1 MPNPLT
7 KSIGANHTVNYT
19 TNPNWSAEALRL
31 TNGKGVDHVVE
42 IAGAETVEQSIQAT
56 KQDGLISPVGFLS
69 KSIKS
74 DLIPSLIFGGKT
86 GERLFS
92 KTMCSSFFR

>member
-1 MPNPLT
+1 MPNPLA
-7 KSIGANHTVNYT
+7 KSIGANHIINYT
-19 TNPNWSAEALRL
+19 TNPNLSAEALRL

-56 KQDGLISPVGFLS
+56 KQGGLISLVGFLS
-69 KSIKS
+69 KNIKS

-86 GERLFS
+86 GERLLS
-92 KTMCSSFFR
+92 KAMYSSFFQ